1 MSDQPSCSKASVG
14 VSPVKKNAKG
24 KFVCSRQ
31 KETIINVY
39 KTILLEQPNIKY
51 KELVQSVCK
60 TSGIGRNTVSKTIS
74 DYKNVGVLKSPN
86 KTKIRAKIID
96 KIDDFEKNAVRS
108 KVHNFWFQR
117 QIPTIDKIL
126 VSVNEDPDLP
136 NFSRASLHRL
146 LKDLNFEYSKRG
158 RNSAMI
164 EKDEIVIW
172 RNKYLEQLRKYRS
185 EGRAIYYL
193 DETWLNAGDVPNKIW
208 VDRTIQSSRDAFLK
222 GLSTGAAKPS
232 GKGKRLIV
240 LHIGSEDGFVPGGL
254 LSFQSIKD
262 TGDYHNEMNGDTF
275 FDWMK
280 EVLPLPKDNC
290 VIVMDNAPYHSVKTE
305 SSPTVNWKKADIEMW
320 LEEKG
325 EIFEKP
331 MIKVRLMEMV
341 KRLKPMYNKYVI
353 DEYVNEHNKIIL
365 RLPPYHCELNP
376 IELAWSVVKKHVR
389 MNNTTFKLD
398 DVQKLLHDGIN
409 QCTPG
414 MWKNFIQHTKKEEE
428 KFWKIDFVVEE
439 VLENMGSTVMTITGK
454 TSSEFSTDDDDAE

>member
-254 LSFQSIKD
+254 LSFQSKKD

-280 EVLPLPKDNC
+280 EVLPLLKDNC

-341 KRLKPMYNKYVI
+341 KQ
-353 DEYVNEHNKIIL
+353 
-365 RLPPYHCELNP
+365 
-376 IELAWSVVKKHVR
+376 LAWSVVKKHVR

-454 TSSEFSTDDDDAE
+454 TSSEFSTDDDDSE

>member
-146 LKDLNFEYSKRG
+146 LKDLNFEYSKR
-158 RNSAMI
+158 
-164 EKDEIVIW
+164 
-172 RNKYLEQLRKYRS
+172 
-185 EGRAIYYL
+185 

-222 GLSTGAAKPS
+222 GLSSGAAKPS

-240 LHIGSEDGFVPGGL
+240 LHIGSEDGFAPGGL
-254 LSFQSIKD
+254 LSFQSKKD

-280 EVLPLPKDNC
+280 EVLPLLKDNC

-428 KFWKIDFVVEE
+428 KFWIIDFVVEE